1 MTEQLAREFKEVDE
15 RAVSGLDQRRKV
27 ALGTIALSFC
37 AWLRS
42 RQGTSIYL
50 QHDAET
56 RNNADRWQNPHTLIT
71 SETAMLRLFEER
83 LDPFPPD
90 EAPPPP
96 VGLMRFLWACTR
108 GARGYILA
116 FALLSAS
123 VSIYE
128 AWLFSFLGQVVDLLS
143 TWQSGGAAGDEESRV
158 LWGIGIVLVVSIGL
172 VALRTMVQHQILAI
186 NLPLRLRW
194 DFHRLMLRQ
203 SLSFFSD
210 EFSGRVTTKVMQTAL
225 SVREVLF
232 TLIEILPG
240 IGVYFIAIIA
250 LAGGF
255 ALKLML
261 PFLAW
266 IVLFGLAM
274 VYFVP
279 RLGKVGQEQADARS
293 SMTGR
298 IADAYTNIT
307 TVKLFS
313 HSKREAHFARAAME
327 DFKLTGFR
335 QMRLVSQFEI
345 VNQALV
351 VALILGAGGYALW
364 LWHQGEVGT
373 GAVAAITA
381 MALRINGMSH
391 WIMWQMTSLFENI
404 GTVQDGMATLT
415 SGPKVQDVPDAKVL
429 EPAGGEVVFDNV
441 SFNYNGERQVLDGL
455 TLHIR
460 PGEKIGLVGRSG
472 AGKSTLINLL
482 LRFYDVDR
490 GEIRIDGQNIAEVT
504 QDSLRSVIGMV
515 TQDTSL
521 LHRSIR
527 DNIAYG
533 RPDATDEDIH
543 RAAVNAQADGFI
555 SQLSDKQGHSG
566 YDTLVGERG
575 IKLSGGQRQRIAI
588 ARVMLKNAPILL
600 LDEATSALDSEVEV
614 AIQESLDEMMQ
625 GKTVI
630 AIAHRLSTIA
640 AMDRLIVM
648 DEGRI
653 VEQGTHAQ
661 LLEKNG
667 TYARLW
673 QHQSGGFLGED
684 RGLVE
689 VMEE

>member
-1 MTEQLAREFKEVDE
+1 
-15 RAVSGLDQRRKV
+15 
-27 ALGTIALSFC
+27 
-37 AWLRS
+37 
-42 RQGTSIYL
+42 
-50 QHDAET
+50 
-56 RNNADRWQNPHTLIT
+56 
-71 SETAMLRLFEER
+71 MLRVFER
-83 LDPFPPD
+83 WLDPFPPD

-96 VGLMRFLWACTR
+96 MGLARFMWACTR

-116 FALLSAS
+116 FAVLSAV
-123 VSIYE
+123 VSLYE
-128 AWLFSFLGQVVDLLS
+128 AWLFAFLGQVVDLLAS
-143 TWQSGGAAGDEESRV
+143 WQAGSAVSAEETRV
-158 LWGIGIVLVVSIGL
+158 LWGAGVVLVASVGL
-172 VALRTMVQHQILAI
+172 VAARTAVQHQVLAI

-225 SVREVLF
+225 AVREVLF

-240 IGVYFIAIIA
+240 IGVYFVAIIA

-266 IVLFGLAM
+266 IGLFGLAM
-274 VYFVP
+274 LYFVP
-279 RLGKVGQEQADARS
+279 RLGQVGQEQAHARS

-298 IADAYTNIT
+298 VSDAYTNIT

-313 HSKREAHFARAAME
+313 HGKREAHFARAAME

-351 VALILGAGGYALW
+351 VGLILGAGGYALW
-364 LWHQGEVGT
+364 LWHQGEVGA

-391 WIMWQMTSLFENI
+391 WIMWQMTSLFESI

-415 SGPKVQDVPDAKVL
+415 RTPKVLDAADATAL
-429 EPAGGEVVFDNV
+429 EPRGGAVTFDNV
-441 SFNYNGERQVLDGL
+441 RFNYNGERQVLDGL
-455 TLHIR
+455 SLTIR

-482 LRFYDVDR
+482 LRFYDVDS
-490 GEIRIDGQNIAEVT
+490 GQIRIDGQDIAHVT
-504 QDSLRSVIGMV
+504 QDSLRGAIGMV

-533 RPDATDEDIH
+533 RPDASEAQIR
-543 RAAVNAQADGFI
+543 RAAASAQADGFI
-555 SQLSDKQGHSG
+555 GQLSDRQGHSG

-614 AIQESLDEMMQ
+614 AIQESLDEMMR

-653 VEQGTHAQ
+653 IEQGTHAQ
-661 LLEKNG
+661 LLARNG
-667 TYARLW
+667 AYARLW

-684 RGLVE
+684 RGVE
-689 VMEE
+689 EAVE

>member
-1 MTEQLAREFKEVDE
+1 
-15 RAVSGLDQRRKV
+15 
-27 ALGTIALSFC
+27 
-37 AWLRS
+37 
-42 RQGTSIYL
+42 
-50 QHDAET
+50 
-56 RNNADRWQNPHTLIT
+56 
-71 SETAMLRLFEER
+71 MLRVFER
-83 LDPFPPD
+83 WLDPFPPD
-90 EAPPPP
+90 EVPPPP
-96 VGLMRFLWACTR
+96 MGLLRFLWACTR

-116 FALLSAS
+116 LALLSAGVS
-123 VSIYE
+123 VYE
-128 AWLFSFLGQVVDLLS
+128 AWLFSFLGQVVDLLPA
-143 TWQSGGAAGDEESRV
+143 WQAGGAVGEQESRV
-158 LWGIGIVLVVSIGL
+158 LWGIGIVLVTSIVL
-172 VALRTMVQHQILAI
+172 VALRTLMQHQVLAI

-225 SVREVLF
+225 AVREVLF

-266 IVLFGLAM
+266 VALFGLAM
-274 VYFVP
+274 LYFVP
-279 RLGKVGQEQADARS
+279 RLGKVGQEQAHARS

-298 IADAYTNIT
+298 ISDAYTNIT

-313 HSKREAHFARAAME
+313 HSRREAHFARAAME

-351 VALILGAGGYALW
+351 VGLIMGAGGYALW
-364 LWHQGEVGT
+364 LWHQGQVGA

-415 SGPKVQDVPDAKVL
+415 RGPKVQDVPNAKAL
-429 EPAGGEVVFDNV
+429 HTRGGEVTFDKV
-441 SFNYNGERQVLDGL
+441 SFNYNGERQVLDDL

-460 PGEKIGLVGRSG
+460 PGEKVGLVGRSG

-482 LRFYDVDR
+482 LRFYDVDK
-490 GEIRIDGQNIAEVT
+490 GEIRIDGQNIAQVT
-504 QDSLRSVIGMV
+504 QDSLRSAIGMV

-533 RPDATDEDIH
+533 RPDATDAQIQ
-543 RAAVNAQADGFI
+543 AAATEAQADGFI
-555 SQLSDKQGHSG
+555 RQLSDQHGHSG

-575 IKLSGGQRQRIAI
+575 IKLSGGQRQRVAI

-653 VEQGTHAQ
+653 IEQGTHAE
-661 LLEKNG
+661 LLGKNG

-684 RGLVE
+684 QGVAEGVE
-689 VMEE
+689 

>member
-1 MTEQLAREFKEVDE
+1 MLGAFE
-15 RAVSGLDQRRKV
+15 R
-27 ALGTIALSFC
+27 
-37 AWLRS
+37 
-42 RQGTSIYL
+42 
-50 QHDAET
+50 
-56 RNNADRWQNPHTLIT
+56 
-71 SETAMLRLFEER
+71 R

-96 VGLMRFLWACTR
+96 MGMVRFLWACTR

-116 FALLSAS
+116 LALLSAA

-128 AWLFSFLGQVVDLLS
+128 AWLFAFLGQVVDLLAG
-143 TWQSGGAAGDEESRV
+143 WQTGSAAPGEESRV
-158 LWGIGIVLVVSIGL
+158 LWGIGIVLVTSIGL
-172 VALRTMVQHQILAI
+172 VALRTMVQHQVLAI

-225 SVREVLF
+225 AVREVLF

-261 PFLAW
+261 PFIIWLA
-266 IVLFGLAM
+266 LFGLAM
-274 VYFVP
+274 LYFVP
-279 RLGKVGQEQADARS
+279 RLGKVGQEQAHARS

-298 IADAYTNIT
+298 VSDAYTNIT

-327 DFKLTGFR
+327 DFKVTGFR

-351 VALILGAGGYALW
+351 VGLIMGAGGYALW
-364 LWHQGEVGT
+364 LWHQGQVGT

-391 WIMWQMTSLFENI
+391 WIMWQMTSLFESF

-415 SGPKVQDVPDAKVL
+415 LGPKVQDTPNAGTLVPI
-429 EPAGGEVVFDNV
+429 GGAVSFDNV

-455 TLHIR
+455 SLDIR

-482 LRFYDVDR
+482 LRFYDVDA
-490 GEIRIDGQNIAEVT
+490 GEIRIDGQNVAKVT
-504 QDSLRSVIGMV
+504 QDSLRSAIGMV

-533 RPDATDEDIH
+533 RPDATDEQIQ
-543 RAAVNAQADGFI
+543 RAAANAQADGFI
-555 SQLSDKQGHSG
+555 SQLSDRQGHSG

-648 DEGRI
+648 DNGQI
-653 VEQGTHAQ
+653 IEQGTHAE
-661 LLEKNG
+661 LLAKNG

-684 RGLVE
+684 QGVVE
-689 VMEE
+689 EVE

>member
-1 MTEQLAREFKEVDE
+1 
-15 RAVSGLDQRRKV
+15 
-27 ALGTIALSFC
+27 
-37 AWLRS
+37 
-42 RQGTSIYL
+42 
-50 QHDAET
+50 
-56 RNNADRWQNPHTLIT
+56 
-71 SETAMLRLFEER
+71 MLRIFER
-83 LDPFPPD
+83 WLDPFPPD

-96 VGLMRFLWACTR
+96 MGLARFMWACTR
-108 GARGYILA
+108 GARGYIVAL
-116 FALLSAS
+116 ALLSAA

-128 AWLFSFLGQVVDLLS
+128 AWLFAFLGQVVDLLS
-143 TWQSGGAAGDEESRV
+143 TWKVGDAVTAEEARV
-158 LWGIGIVLVVSIGL
+158 LWGAGAVLLVSIGL
-172 VALRTMVQHQILAI
+172 VAGRTLVQHQVLAI

-225 SVREVLF
+225 AVREVLF

-240 IGVYFIAIIA
+240 IGVYFVAIIA

-261 PFLAW
+261 PFIAW
-266 IVLFGLAM
+266 VALFGLTM

-279 RLGKVGQEQADARS
+279 RLGKVGQEQAHARS

-298 IADAYTNIT
+298 VSDAYTNIT

-313 HSKREAHFARAAME
+313 HSRREAHFARAAME
-327 DFKLTGFR
+327 DFKQTGFR
-335 QMRLVSQFEI
+335 QMRLVSLFEI
-345 VNQALV
+345 ANQALV
-351 VALILGAGGYALW
+351 VGLIMGAGGYALW
-364 LWHQGEVGT
+364 LWHQGEVGA

-381 MALRINGMSH
+381 MALRVNGMSH

-404 GTVQDGMATLT
+404 GTVQDGMVTLT
-415 SGPKVQDVPDAKVL
+415 TGPKVQDVPN
-429 EPAGGEVVFDNV
+429 AGELVTHGGAVSFDNV
-441 SFNYNGERQVLDGL
+441 RFNYNGERQVLDGL
-455 TLHIR
+455 SLEIR

-482 LRFYDVDR
+482 LRFYDVDS
-490 GEIRIDGQNIAEVT
+490 GEIRIDGQNIAQVT
-504 QDSLRSVIGMV
+504 QDSLRSAIGMV

-533 RPDATDEDIH
+533 RPEASEAQIR
-543 RAAVNAQADGFI
+543 RAAASAQADGFI
-555 SQLSDKQGHSG
+555 SQLSDRQGHTG

-614 AIQESLDEMMQ
+614 AIQESLDDMMQ

-653 VEQGTHAQ
+653 IEQGTHAE
-661 LLEKNG
+661 LLARNG

-684 RGLVE
+684 QGVVE
-689 VMEE
+689 STE